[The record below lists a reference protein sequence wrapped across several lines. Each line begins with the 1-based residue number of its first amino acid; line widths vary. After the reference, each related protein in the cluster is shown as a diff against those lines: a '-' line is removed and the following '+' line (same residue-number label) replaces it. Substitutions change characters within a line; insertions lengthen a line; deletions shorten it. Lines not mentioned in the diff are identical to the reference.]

1 MNVCLP
7 GGSKSKVS
15 TCNAGFDPWFGKIP
29 WIKEWQPTPAFLP
42 GESHGQR
49 KLAGYT
55 PWGDKES
62 DTTEQLSM

>member
-7 GGSKSKVS
+7 AGSKSKVS
-15 TCNAGFDPWFGKIP
+15 TRNAGFDLWFGKMP
-29 WIKEWQPTPAFLP
+29 WRKEWQPTPAFLP

-49 KLAGYT
+49 KLAGCT